1 VNESTDVLGA
11 CYARET
17 AKRGFA
23 SDRAQLAALAAL
35 ERLRAELAAAAA
47 APLGRRLLRGL
58 TRDNGAHR
66 GVYLWG
72 GVGRGKTW
80 LMDLF
85 YSSLTTAQKRRTHFY
100 RFMQEVHADL
110 KRLKG
115 MQSPLDGVADK
126 IAKKA
131 QVVCFDE
138 LFVSDIAD
146 AMILAGLFGALV
158 KRGVALVFTSNVR
171 PKDLYKG
178 GLQRERFLPTIALI
192 EKHCEVIAVDGGVD
206 YRLRQ
211 LTAASIYLPTAAA
224 DTQRK
229 LEELFDDLSDDDVET
244 GGTITVH
251 HRKIKVLR
259 ESENV
264 IWFDFAA
271 LCEGT
276 AQSGRLHRDR
286 QRVPVGGHQ
295 QRAGAARHG
304 RQRRAPL
311 HLGDRRVLR
320 SRRERDH
327 LGGRAAERVVQGRE
341 AQVRVPAH
349 HEPLDRDAERG
360 VPRPRASR
368 GVGAHTAA
376 RTIEIVRVPC
386 QFAHP
391 VRGPRRAVLTCAHS
405 RRGLS

>member
-1 VNESTDVLGA
+1 MNESSDVLGA

-17 AKRGFA
+17 LKRGFS
-23 SDRAQLAALAAL
+23 SDPAQIAALASL
-35 ERLRAELAAAAA
+35 ERLRAELAAAAS
-47 APLGRRLLRGL
+47 APLGKRLLRGL

-85 YSSLTTAQKRRTHFY
+85 YSSLTIAQKRRTHFY

-115 MQSPLDGVADK
+115 MQSPLEGVADK
-126 IAKKA
+126 VAKKA
-131 QVVCFDE
+131 QVICFDE

-146 AMILAGLFGALV
+146 AMILAGLFDALIR
-158 KRGVALVFTSNVR
+158 RGVALVFTSNVK

-178 GLQRERFLPTIALI
+178 GLQRERFVPTIALL
-192 EKHCEVIAVDGGVD
+192 EKHCDVIAVDGGVD

-211 LTAASIYLPTAAA
+211 LTAASIYLPAGDA
-224 DTQRK
+224 DTQKK

-244 GGTITVH
+244 DGTITIN

-271 LCEGT
+271 LCEGPRSP
-276 AQSGRLHRDR
+276 ADYISIASEYQSVIISG
-286 QRVPVGGHQ
+286 VPVLHDT
-295 QRAGAARHG
+295 ADNAARRFISVIDEFYDRG
-304 RQRRAPL
+304 VNVVISAAVAPTELYQGEKLKFEFQRTASRLIEMQSEEYLARA
-311 HLGDRRVLR
+311 H
-320 SRRERDH
+320 
-327 LGGRAAERVVQGRE
+327 RAA
-341 AQVRVPAH
+341 
-349 HEPLDRDAERG
+349 
-360 VPRPRASR
+360 
-368 GVGAHTAA
+368 
-376 RTIEIVRVPC
+376 
-386 QFAHP
+386 
-391 VRGPRRAVLTCAHS
+391 
-405 RRGLS
+405 